1 MKKVLSL
8 LAIPVLAAG
17 ISFAQSDQKATST
30 DTKKPSAADQAAAQQ
45 PDAATAGQD
54 DAASQRTEPQRA
66 QNDRDYGW
74 IGLLGLAGLAGLRRR
89 RDHADIDRDRV
100 TTMGSDRE
108 NLRRAG

>member
-8 LAIPVLAAG
+8 LFVPVLAAG

-45 PDAATAGQD
+45 PDAAAAGQD
-54 DAASQRTEPQRA
+54 DATSPRTEPQRA
-66 QNDRDYGW
+66 QKDHDYGW
-74 IGLLGLAGLAGLRRR
+74 IGLLGLVGLAGLRRR

-100 TTMGSDRE
+100 TTMSSDRE
-108 NLRRAG
+108 NLRRVG